1 MKRFFQNI
9 INTCMTFGSKYSRP
23 LPNGKGRASGISR
36 GLNQVD
42 FEGNNKVA
50 SGCNFNG
57 KISIG
62 KYTTLGYNGTYHGSI
77 SIGKY
82 CQFGPQV
89 SIITSNHPMH
99 HLSTYINENLFSGEL
114 KKLKEDKPTQIG
126 NDVWVGQN
134 VIILGGVRIG
144 DGAILAA
151 GAVVTK
157 DVDDFTIVAGSP
169 AKRLKY
175 RFEPSVREEIK
186 ALAWWNK
193 SVAELEEIKP
203 LFLKNLSD
211 KNSIYS

>member
-1 MKRFFQNI
+1 MR
-9 INTCMTFGSKYSRP
+9 FGSKYSRP
-23 LPNGKGRASGISR
+23 LPNGKGRTSGISR
-36 GLNQVD
+36 GLDQVD
-42 FEGNNKVA
+42 FEGNNKIA
-50 SGCNFNG
+50 TGCNFNG

-62 KYTTLGYNGTYHGSI
+62 MHTTLGYNGTYHGTI

-99 HLSTYINENLFSGEL
+99 YLSTYINDNLFAGEL

-126 NDVWVGQN
+126 NDVWLGQN
-134 VIILGGVRIG
+134 VIILGGVTIG

-157 DVDDFTIVAGSP
+157 DVDDFAIVAGSP
-169 AKRLKY
+169 AKLIKY
-175 RFEPSVREEIK
+175 RFEECVREEIK

-193 SVAELEEIKP
+193 TDAELEEIKP
-203 LFLKNLSD
+203 LFFKNLSD
-211 KNSIYS
+211 KNSIHS